1 METEK
6 EFAMLHFTNYFSKKD
21 VDPFDEI
28 TWENRTA
35 SIVEDGKT
43 LFKQEVEVP
52 SFWSQNATDIVAQH
66 YFKVV
71 GGVKEHSVKQSISR
85 VSRAF
90 AKAGLKRKYFDKET
104 SEIFEKEL
112 RWLLVNQYACFNS
125 PVWYNL
131 GLEDKGGLSACYI
144 QSIEDSIQSIQELQ
158 TSEVKLFT
166 DGSGT
171 GTNYSPLR
179 EKKATL
185 SKGGTTS
192 GPISFIKGFDSN
204 AGAIKSG
211 GKTRRAARMVILD
224 ADHPDIEEFID
235 TKVLAEKMAKDLVK
249 MGWPSD
255 YNGITYSS
263 LPFQNGNHSVRVS
276 DTFMNAVENDEEY
289 SLKYY
294 KNAHTKHL
302 KAKEVFSKIVDA
314 AHYCADPGLQFDTT
328 INDWHTCP
336 NSGKISSSNPCLS
349 EFTNLLTPDGIRQ
362 LKDIHIGSVVWS
374 GRQWTKVVNKWKT
387 GVKPVYKYITR
398 AGVFVGT
405 ENHRIVS
412 NGIKIEVK
420 DTDTIDFSVYDDF
433 KLCDVDNKWV
443 EDGKKPSENGDI
455 PDEYFF
461 GPKEKVLGFLKGV
474 YTKFSIISAETLN
487 PTVDLVCIG
496 QDVCEKIQQML
507 SSIGVVSESVKHSEK
522 SFTLK
527 VDIEVF
533 SRNVRFSNDVNN
545 ELLDNMLF
553 TRSFNRYKSVPAK
566 SSYEIIDKVYLGD
579 FPVFDI
585 TVEAEEH
592 TYWTGG
598 LLVSNCSEYMFLD
611 DSACNLASHNLRKYD
626 TDDGFNIEAFSKS
639 TEIVITAMEIAVGIS
654 VYPTKKIDQN
664 SKKFRPL
671 GIGWSNGGALLMSR
685 GLPYDSEEGRFLLGS
700 ITSLMTATAY
710 KQSSI
715 ISRDCGGPFEEFEKN
730 KEPFMRVIRKHSDAN
745 QSLRHIAIKNDISN
759 RDILFAAEK
768 AWEVAEKN
776 GWLYGYRN
784 AQASV
789 LAPCGT
795 ISFMMDCD
803 TTGIEPDIALVKYKK
818 LAGGGYMKIVNASVG
833 ISLKRLGY
841 SEEEIDLIKEHI
853 LKYETILGAPSFRKE
868 HIKIFDC
875 AVGTRNI
882 SVEGHLLM
890 MAVCQPF
897 LSGAIS
903 KTCNLSNEAT
913 FQDVFDVY
921 MNSWKLGLKAIALY
935 RDGCK
940 ASQPLNVKQQEYGQP
955 CNFCDGKT
963 IRTGSCYT
971 CTNCGM
977 TTSCG

>member
-131 GLEDKGGLSACYI
+131 GLDEKGGLSACYI

-224 ADHPDIEEFID
+224 VDHPDIEEYID

-328 INDWHTCP
+328 INDWNTCP
-336 NSGKISSSNPCLS
+336 YSGKINGSNPCCLVGDTLILTNKEAISIEQLYLKFIDGESALPKVLS
-349 EFTNLLTPDGIRQ
+349 YNEEKLQFEYNFINKIWIAGITDTFVEIYTNKGTYLKCTP
-362 LKDIHIGSVVWS
+362 
-374 GRQWTKVVNKWKT
+374 
-387 GVKPVYKYITR
+387 
-398 AGVFVGT
+398 
-405 ENHRIVS
+405 EHRIATLHNQEV
-412 NGIKIEVK
+412 IYIEAFKLKPGTKLITCQLDQNETVTK
-420 DTDTIDFSVYDDF
+420 TTLIRTEEKTSVYDME
-433 KLCDVDNKWV
+433 VDKSPN
-443 EDGKKPSENGDI
+443 
-455 PDEYFF
+455 F
-461 GPKEKVLGFLKGV
+461 
-474 YTKFSIISAETLN
+474 T
-487 PTVDLVCIG
+487 IG
-496 QDVCEKIQQML
+496 
-507 SSIGVVSESVKHSEK
+507 
-522 SFTLK
+522 
-527 VDIEVF
+527 
-533 SRNVRFSNDVNN
+533 
-545 ELLDNMLF
+545 
-553 TRSFNRYKSVPAK
+553 YKK
-566 SSYEIIDKVYLGD
+566 SS
-579 FPVFDI
+579 
-585 TVEAEEH
+585 
-592 TYWTGG
+592 GG
-598 LLVSNCSEYMFLD
+598 FVVHNSEYMFLD

-759 RDILFAAEK
+759 RDILSAAEK
-768 AWEVAEKN
+768 VWEVAEKN

-882 SVEGHLLM
+882 SVDGHLLM

>member
-144 QSIEDSIQSIQELQ
+144 QSVEDSIQSIQELQ

-192 GPISFIKGFDSN
+192 GSISFIKGLDST
-204 AGAIKSG
+204 AGVIKSG
-211 GKTRRAARMVILD
+211 GRTRRSARMVILD

-336 NSGKISSSNPCLS
+336 NSGKINGSNPC
-349 EFTNLLTPDGIRQ
+349 
-362 LKDIHIGSVVWS
+362 
-374 GRQWTKVVNKWKT
+374 
-387 GVKPVYKYITR
+387 
-398 AGVFVGT
+398 A
-405 ENHRIVS
+405 
-412 NGIKIEVK
+412 
-420 DTDTIDFSVYDDF
+420 
-433 KLCDVDNKWV
+433 
-443 EDGKKPSENGDI
+443 
-455 PDEYFF
+455 
-461 GPKEKVLGFLKGV
+461 
-474 YTKFSIISAETLN
+474 
-487 PTVDLVCIG
+487 
-496 QDVCEKIQQML
+496 
-507 SSIGVVSESVKHSEK
+507 
-522 SFTLK
+522 
-527 VDIEVF
+527 
-533 SRNVRFSNDVNN
+533 
-545 ELLDNMLF
+545 
-553 TRSFNRYKSVPAK
+553 
-566 SSYEIIDKVYLGD
+566 
-579 FPVFDI
+579 
-585 TVEAEEH
+585 
-592 TYWTGG
+592 
-598 LLVSNCSEYMFLD
+598 EYMFLD

-626 TDDGFNIEAFSKS
+626 TDDGFNIEAFSRS

-759 RDILFAAEK
+759 RDILSAAEK
-768 AWEVAEKN
+768 VWEVAEKN

-882 SVEGHLLM
+882 SVDGHLLM

>member
-71 GGVKEHSVKQSISR
+71 GGVKEHSVKQCVSR
-85 VSRAF
+85 VSKAF
-90 AKAGLKRKYFDKET
+90 AKAGLKRKYFDKEV
-104 SEIFEKEL
+104 SEVFEKEL
-112 RWLLVNQYACFNS
+112 RWLLVNQYVCFNS

-144 QSIEDSIQSIQELQ
+144 QSVEDSIQSIQELQ

-171 GTNYSPLR
+171 GTNYSSLR

-192 GPISFIKGFDSN
+192 GPISFIKGSDCT

-224 ADHPDIEEFID
+224 VDHPDIEEYID

-276 DTFMNAVENDEEY
+276 DTFMKAVENDDEY

-328 INDWHTCP
+328 INDWHTCS
-336 NSGKISSSNPCLS
+336 NSGKISSSNPCCLVGDTLILTNKEAISIEQLYLKFIDGESDLPKVLS
-349 EFTNLLTPDGIRQ
+349 YNEEKLQFEYNFINKVWVAGITDVFIEIYTNKGTYLKCTP
-362 LKDIHIGSVVWS
+362 
-374 GRQWTKVVNKWKT
+374 
-387 GVKPVYKYITR
+387 
-398 AGVFVGT
+398 
-405 ENHRIVS
+405 EHRIATLCNQEVIYIEARKLKPGTKLITYQLDQ
-412 NGIKIEVK
+412 NETVIKTHLVRTEEK
-420 DTDTIDFSVYDDF
+420 TSVYDME
-433 KLCDVDNKWV
+433 VDKSPN
-443 EDGKKPSENGDI
+443 
-455 PDEYFF
+455 F
-461 GPKEKVLGFLKGV
+461 
-474 YTKFSIISAETLN
+474 T
-487 PTVDLVCIG
+487 IG
-496 QDVCEKIQQML
+496 
-507 SSIGVVSESVKHSEK
+507 
-522 SFTLK
+522 
-527 VDIEVF
+527 
-533 SRNVRFSNDVNN
+533 
-545 ELLDNMLF
+545 
-553 TRSFNRYKSVPAK
+553 YKK
-566 SSYEIIDKVYLGD
+566 SS
-579 FPVFDI
+579 
-585 TVEAEEH
+585 
-592 TYWTGG
+592 GG
-598 LLVSNCSEYMFLD
+598 FVVHNSEYMFLD

-626 TDDGFNIEAFSKS
+626 TDEGFNVEAFSRS

-654 VYPTKKIDQN
+654 VYPTKKIETN
-664 SKKFRPL
+664 SRKFRPL

-710 KQSSI
+710 KQSSVI
-715 ISRDCGGPFEEFEKN
+715 ARDCGGPFEEFEKN

-759 RDILFAAEK
+759 RDILSAAEK

-875 AVGTRNI
+875 AVGTRSI
-882 SVEGHLLM
+882 SVDGHLLM
-890 MAVCQPF
+890 MAACQPF

-903 KTCNLSNEAT
+903 KTCNLPNEAT

-921 MNSWKLGLKAIALY
+921 MKSWKLKLKAIALY

-940 ASQPLNVKQQEYGQP
+940 ASQPLNVKQQEYGQS

-963 IRTGSCYT
+963 VRTGSCYT
-971 CTNCGM
+971 CINCGT

>member
-6 EFAMLHFTNYFSKKD
+6 DSEMLQFNHYFSKQD

-28 TWENRTA
+28 VWETRIA
-35 SIVEDGKT
+35 SIVDDGKT

-71 GGVKEHSVKQSISR
+71 GGVKEHSVKQCISR

-104 SEIFEKEL
+104 SEVFEKEL
-112 RWLLVNQYACFNS
+112 RWLLVNQYVCFNS

-144 QSIEDSIQSIQELQ
+144 QSVEDSIQSIQELQ
-158 TSEVKLFT
+158 TSEVKLFI

-171 GTNYSPLR
+171 GTNYSSLR

-192 GPISFIKGFDSN
+192 GPISFIRGLDCT

-211 GKTRRAARMVILD
+211 GRTRRSARMVILD

-235 TKVLAEKMAKDLVK
+235 TKVLGERMAKDLVK

-276 DTFMNAVENDEEY
+276 DAFMTAVENDDEY

-328 INDWHTCP
+328 INDWHTCS
-336 NSGKISSSNPCLS
+336 NSGKINGSNPC
-349 EFTNLLTPDGIRQ
+349 
-362 LKDIHIGSVVWS
+362 
-374 GRQWTKVVNKWKT
+374 
-387 GVKPVYKYITR
+387 
-398 AGVFVGT
+398 A
-405 ENHRIVS
+405 
-412 NGIKIEVK
+412 
-420 DTDTIDFSVYDDF
+420 
-433 KLCDVDNKWV
+433 
-443 EDGKKPSENGDI
+443 
-455 PDEYFF
+455 
-461 GPKEKVLGFLKGV
+461 
-474 YTKFSIISAETLN
+474 
-487 PTVDLVCIG
+487 
-496 QDVCEKIQQML
+496 
-507 SSIGVVSESVKHSEK
+507 
-522 SFTLK
+522 
-527 VDIEVF
+527 
-533 SRNVRFSNDVNN
+533 
-545 ELLDNMLF
+545 
-553 TRSFNRYKSVPAK
+553 
-566 SSYEIIDKVYLGD
+566 
-579 FPVFDI
+579 
-585 TVEAEEH
+585 
-592 TYWTGG
+592 
-598 LLVSNCSEYMFLD
+598 EYMFLD

-626 TDDGFNIEAFSKS
+626 TDEGFNVEAFSKS

-654 VYPTKKIDQN
+654 VYPTKKIETN
-664 SKKFRPL
+664 SRKFRPL

-710 KQSSI
+710 KQSSVI
-715 ISRDCGGPFEEFEKN
+715 ARDCGGPFEEFEKN

-759 RDILFAAEK
+759 RDILSAAEK

-833 ISLKRLGY
+833 ISLKRRGY
-841 SEEEIDLIKEHI
+841 SDEEIELIKEHI

-875 AVGTRNI
+875 AVGTRSI
-882 SVEGHLLM
+882 SVDGHLLM
-890 MAVCQPF
+890 MSVCQPF

-903 KTCNLSNEAT
+903 KTCNLPNEAT

-921 MNSWKLGLKAIALY
+921 MKSWKLGLKAIALY

-940 ASQPLNVKQQEYGQP
+940 ASQPLNVKQQEYGQS

>member
-85 VSRAF
+85 VSSAF

-144 QSIEDSIQSIQELQ
+144 QSVEDSIQSIQELQ

-192 GPISFIKGFDSN
+192 GSISFIKGLDST
-204 AGAIKSG
+204 AGVIKSG
-211 GKTRRAARMVILD
+211 GRTRRSARMVILD

-302 KAKEVFSKIVDA
+302 KAKEVFGKIVDA

-336 NSGKISSSNPCLS
+336 NSGKINGSNPCQPS
-349 EFTNLLTPDGIRQ
+349 FATVLTPEGI
-362 LKDIHIGSVVWS
+362 KTFGDIREGVSIWS
-374 GRQWTKVVNKWKT
+374 GKQWTRVLKKWST
-387 GVKPVYKYITR
+387 GVKSVYKYCTHD
-398 AGVFVGT
+398 GFFVGT
-405 ENHRIVS
+405 SNHIVIS
-412 NGIKIEVK
+412 NGDRISADDCTSIDVCPDPKICN
-420 DTDTIDFSVYDDF
+420 ISVINDICEF
-433 KLCDVDNKWV
+433 K
-443 EDGKKPSENGDI
+443 KKAGLNHTPFERGGRTSEN
-455 PDEYFF
+455 Y
-461 GPKEKVLGFLKGV
+461 L
-474 YTKFSIISAETLN
+474 
-487 PTVDLVCIG
+487 
-496 QDVCEKIQQML
+496 
-507 SSIGVVSESVKHSEK
+507 
-522 SFTLK
+522 
-527 VDIEVF
+527 
-533 SRNVRFSNDVNN
+533 R
-545 ELLDNMLF
+545 
-553 TRSFNRYKSVPAK
+553 
-566 SSYEIIDKVYLGD
+566 VYLGD
-579 FPVFDI
+579 MEVFDI

-626 TDDGFNIEAFSKS
+626 TDDGFNIEAFSRS
-639 TEIVITAMEIAVGIS
+639 TEIIITAMEIAVGIS

-768 AWEVAEKN
+768 VWEVAEKN

-841 SEEEIDLIKEHI
+841 SEEEIELIKEHI

-882 SVEGHLLM
+882 SVDGHLLM
-890 MAVCQPF
+890 MSVCQPF

-921 MNSWKLGLKAIALY
+921 MKSWKLGLKAIALY

>member
-6 EFAMLHFTNYFSKKD
+6 DSEMLQFTHYFSTQD

-28 TWENRTA
+28 VWETRIA
-35 SIVEDGKT
+35 SIVDDGKT

-71 GGVKEHSVKQSISR
+71 GGVKEHSVKQCISR

-90 AKAGLKRKYFDKET
+90 AKAGLKRKYFDKEV
-104 SEIFEKEL
+104 SEVFEKEL
-112 RWLLVNQYACFNS
+112 RWLLVNQYVCFNS

-144 QSIEDSIQSIQELQ
+144 QSVEDSIQSIQELQ

-171 GTNYSPLR
+171 GTNYSSLR

-192 GPISFIKGFDSN
+192 GPISFIKGSDCT

-224 ADHPDIEEFID
+224 VDHPDIEEFID

-276 DTFMNAVENDEEY
+276 DTFMKAVENDDEY

-328 INDWHTCP
+328 INDWHTCS
-336 NSGKISSSNPCLS
+336 NSGKISSSNP
-349 EFTNLLTPDGIRQ
+349 
-362 LKDIHIGSVVWS
+362 
-374 GRQWTKVVNKWKT
+374 
-387 GVKPVYKYITR
+387 
-398 AGVFVGT
+398 
-405 ENHRIVS
+405 
-412 NGIKIEVK
+412 
-420 DTDTIDFSVYDDF
+420 
-433 KLCDVDNKWV
+433 
-443 EDGKKPSENGDI
+443 
-455 PDEYFF
+455 
-461 GPKEKVLGFLKGV
+461 
-474 YTKFSIISAETLN
+474 
-487 PTVDLVCIG
+487 
-496 QDVCEKIQQML
+496 
-507 SSIGVVSESVKHSEK
+507 
-522 SFTLK
+522 
-527 VDIEVF
+527 
-533 SRNVRFSNDVNN
+533 
-545 ELLDNMLF
+545 
-553 TRSFNRYKSVPAK
+553 
-566 SSYEIIDKVYLGD
+566 
-579 FPVFDI
+579 
-585 TVEAEEH
+585 
-592 TYWTGG
+592 
-598 LLVSNCSEYMFLD
+598 CSEYMFLD

-626 TDDGFNIEAFSKS
+626 TDEGFNVAAFSRS

-654 VYPTKKIDQN
+654 VYPTKKIETN
-664 SKKFRPL
+664 SRKFRPL

-710 KQSSI
+710 KQSSVI
-715 ISRDCGGPFEEFEKN
+715 ARDCGGPFEEFEKN

-759 RDILFAAEK
+759 RDILSAAEK

-776 GWLYGYRN
+776 GWSYGYRN

-795 ISFMMDCD
+795 ISFKMDCD

-841 SEEEIDLIKEHI
+841 SEEEIELIKEHI

-875 AVGTRNI
+875 AVGTRSI
-882 SVEGHLLM
+882 SVDGHLLM
-890 MAVCQPF
+890 MSVCQPF

-903 KTCNLSNEAT
+903 KTCNLPNEAT

-921 MNSWKLGLKAIALY
+921 MKSWKLGLKAIALY

>member
-144 QSIEDSIQSIQELQ
+144 QSVEDSIQSIQELQ

-192 GPISFIKGFDSN
+192 GSISFIKGLDST
-204 AGAIKSG
+204 AGVIKSG
-211 GKTRRAARMVILD
+211 GRTRRSARMVILD

-336 NSGKISSSNPCLS
+336 YSGKINGSNPCCLVGDTLILTNKEAISIEQLYLKFIDGESALPKVLS
-349 EFTNLLTPDGIRQ
+349 YNEEKLQFEYNFINKIWIAGITDTFVEIYTNKGTYLKCTP
-362 LKDIHIGSVVWS
+362 
-374 GRQWTKVVNKWKT
+374 
-387 GVKPVYKYITR
+387 
-398 AGVFVGT
+398 
-405 ENHRIVS
+405 EHRIATLHNQEV
-412 NGIKIEVK
+412 IYIEAFKLKPGTKLITCQLDQNETVTK
-420 DTDTIDFSVYDDF
+420 TTLIRTEEKTSVYDME
-433 KLCDVDNKWV
+433 VDKSPN
-443 EDGKKPSENGDI
+443 
-455 PDEYFF
+455 F
-461 GPKEKVLGFLKGV
+461 
-474 YTKFSIISAETLN
+474 T
-487 PTVDLVCIG
+487 IG
-496 QDVCEKIQQML
+496 
-507 SSIGVVSESVKHSEK
+507 
-522 SFTLK
+522 
-527 VDIEVF
+527 
-533 SRNVRFSNDVNN
+533 
-545 ELLDNMLF
+545 
-553 TRSFNRYKSVPAK
+553 YKK
-566 SSYEIIDKVYLGD
+566 SS
-579 FPVFDI
+579 
-585 TVEAEEH
+585 
-592 TYWTGG
+592 GG
-598 LLVSNCSEYMFLD
+598 FVVHNSEYMFLD

-759 RDILFAAEK
+759 RDILSAAEK

-882 SVEGHLLM
+882 SVDGHLLM

-971 CTNCGM
+971 CTNCGT

>member
-131 GLEDKGGLSACYI
+131 GLDEKGGLSACYI

-192 GPISFIKGFDSN
+192 GPISFIKGFDSK
-204 AGAIKSG
+204 AGVIKSG

-224 ADHPDIEEFID
+224 VDHPDIEEYID

-302 KAKEVFSKIVDA
+302 KAKEVFGKIVDA

-336 NSGKISSSNPCLS
+336 NSGKINGSNPCQPS
-349 EFTNLLTPDGIRQ
+349 FATVLTPEGI
-362 LKDIHIGSVVWS
+362 KTFGDIREGVIIWS
-374 GRQWTKVVNKWKT
+374 GKQWTRVLKKWST
-387 GVKPVYKYITR
+387 GVKSVYKYCTHD
-398 AGVFVGT
+398 GFFVGT
-405 ENHRIVS
+405 SNHTVIS
-412 NGIKIEVK
+412 NGDRISA
-420 DTDTIDFSVYDDF
+420 DDCTSIDVCPDPQICNISVINDICEF
-433 KLCDVDNKWV
+433 K
-443 EDGKKPSENGDI
+443 KKAGLNHTPFERGGRTSEN
-455 PDEYFF
+455 Y
-461 GPKEKVLGFLKGV
+461 L
-474 YTKFSIISAETLN
+474 
-487 PTVDLVCIG
+487 
-496 QDVCEKIQQML
+496 
-507 SSIGVVSESVKHSEK
+507 
-522 SFTLK
+522 
-527 VDIEVF
+527 
-533 SRNVRFSNDVNN
+533 R
-545 ELLDNMLF
+545 
-553 TRSFNRYKSVPAK
+553 
-566 SSYEIIDKVYLGD
+566 VYLGD
-579 FPVFDI
+579 MEVFDI

-626 TDDGFNIEAFSKS
+626 TDNGFNIEAFSKS

-882 SVEGHLLM
+882 SVDGHLLM

>member
-6 EFAMLHFTNYFSKKD
+6 DSEMLQFTHYFSKQD

-28 TWENRTA
+28 VWETRIA
-35 SIVEDGKT
+35 SIVDDGKT

-71 GGVKEHSVKQSISR
+71 GGVKEHSVKQCISR

-90 AKAGLKRKYFDKET
+90 AKAGLKRKYFDKEV
-104 SEIFEKEL
+104 SEVFEKEL
-112 RWLLVNQYACFNS
+112 RWLLVNQYVCFNS

-144 QSIEDSIQSIQELQ
+144 QSVEDSIQSIQELQ
-158 TSEVKLFT
+158 TSEVKLFI

-171 GTNYSPLR
+171 GTNYSSLR

-192 GPISFIKGFDSN
+192 GPISFIRGLDCT

-211 GKTRRAARMVILD
+211 GRTRRSARMVILD

-235 TKVLAEKMAKDLVK
+235 TKVLGERMAKDLVK

-276 DTFMNAVENDEEY
+276 DTFMKAVENDDEY

-328 INDWHTCP
+328 INDWHTCS
-336 NSGKISSSNPCLS
+336 NSGKISGSNPC
-349 EFTNLLTPDGIRQ
+349 
-362 LKDIHIGSVVWS
+362 
-374 GRQWTKVVNKWKT
+374 
-387 GVKPVYKYITR
+387 
-398 AGVFVGT
+398 A
-405 ENHRIVS
+405 
-412 NGIKIEVK
+412 
-420 DTDTIDFSVYDDF
+420 
-433 KLCDVDNKWV
+433 
-443 EDGKKPSENGDI
+443 
-455 PDEYFF
+455 
-461 GPKEKVLGFLKGV
+461 
-474 YTKFSIISAETLN
+474 
-487 PTVDLVCIG
+487 
-496 QDVCEKIQQML
+496 
-507 SSIGVVSESVKHSEK
+507 
-522 SFTLK
+522 
-527 VDIEVF
+527 
-533 SRNVRFSNDVNN
+533 
-545 ELLDNMLF
+545 
-553 TRSFNRYKSVPAK
+553 
-566 SSYEIIDKVYLGD
+566 
-579 FPVFDI
+579 
-585 TVEAEEH
+585 
-592 TYWTGG
+592 
-598 LLVSNCSEYMFLD
+598 EYMFLD

-626 TDDGFNIEAFSKS
+626 TDEGFKVEAFSKS

-654 VYPTKKIDQN
+654 VYPTKKIETN
-664 SKKFRPL
+664 SRKFRPL

-710 KQSSI
+710 KQSSVI
-715 ISRDCGGPFEEFEKN
+715 ARDCGGPFEEFEKN

-759 RDILFAAEK
+759 RDILSAAEK

-776 GWLYGYRN
+776 GWSYGYRN

-795 ISFMMDCD
+795 ISFKMDCD

-841 SEEEIDLIKEHI
+841 SEEEIELIKEHI

-875 AVGTRNI
+875 AVGTRSI
-882 SVEGHLLM
+882 SVDGHLLM
-890 MAVCQPF
+890 MSVCQPF

-903 KTCNLSNEAT
+903 KTCNLPNEAT

-921 MNSWKLGLKAIALY
+921 MKSWKLGLKAIALY

>member
-131 GLEDKGGLSACYI
+131 GLDEKGGLSACYI

-224 ADHPDIEEFID
+224 VDHPDIEEYID

-302 KAKEVFSKIVDA
+302 KAKEVFGKIVDA

-336 NSGKISSSNPCLS
+336 NSGKINGSNPCQPS
-349 EFTNLLTPDGIRQ
+349 FATVLTPEGI
-362 LKDIHIGSVVWS
+362 KTFGDIREGVIIWS
-374 GRQWTKVVNKWKT
+374 GKQWTRVLKKWST
-387 GVKPVYKYITR
+387 GVKSVYKYCTHD
-398 AGVFVGT
+398 GFFVGT
-405 ENHRIVS
+405 SNHTVIS
-412 NGIKIEVK
+412 NGDRISA
-420 DTDTIDFSVYDDF
+420 DDCTSIDVCPDPQICNISVINDICEF
-433 KLCDVDNKWV
+433 K
-443 EDGKKPSENGDI
+443 KKAGLNHTPFERGGRTSEN
-455 PDEYFF
+455 Y
-461 GPKEKVLGFLKGV
+461 L
-474 YTKFSIISAETLN
+474 
-487 PTVDLVCIG
+487 
-496 QDVCEKIQQML
+496 
-507 SSIGVVSESVKHSEK
+507 
-522 SFTLK
+522 
-527 VDIEVF
+527 
-533 SRNVRFSNDVNN
+533 R
-545 ELLDNMLF
+545 
-553 TRSFNRYKSVPAK
+553 
-566 SSYEIIDKVYLGD
+566 VYLGD
-579 FPVFDI
+579 MEVFDI

-626 TDDGFNIEAFSKS
+626 TDNGFNIEAFSKS

-882 SVEGHLLM
+882 SVDGHLLM

>member
-131 GLEDKGGLSACYI
+131 GLDEKGGLSACYI

-224 ADHPDIEEFID
+224 VDHPDIEEYID

-328 INDWHTCP
+328 INDWNTCP
-336 NSGKISSSNPCLS
+336 NSGKINGSNPCCLVGDTLILTNKEAISIEQLYLKFIDGESALPKVLS
-349 EFTNLLTPDGIRQ
+349 YNEEKLQFEYNFINKIWIAGITDTFVEIYTNKGTYLKCTP
-362 LKDIHIGSVVWS
+362 
-374 GRQWTKVVNKWKT
+374 
-387 GVKPVYKYITR
+387 
-398 AGVFVGT
+398 
-405 ENHRIVS
+405 EHRIATLHNQEV
-412 NGIKIEVK
+412 IYIEAFKLKPGTKLITCQLDQNETVTK
-420 DTDTIDFSVYDDF
+420 TTLIRTEEKTSVYDME
-433 KLCDVDNKWV
+433 VDKSPN
-443 EDGKKPSENGDI
+443 
-455 PDEYFF
+455 F
-461 GPKEKVLGFLKGV
+461 
-474 YTKFSIISAETLN
+474 T
-487 PTVDLVCIG
+487 IG
-496 QDVCEKIQQML
+496 
-507 SSIGVVSESVKHSEK
+507 
-522 SFTLK
+522 
-527 VDIEVF
+527 
-533 SRNVRFSNDVNN
+533 
-545 ELLDNMLF
+545 
-553 TRSFNRYKSVPAK
+553 YKK
-566 SSYEIIDKVYLGD
+566 SS
-579 FPVFDI
+579 
-585 TVEAEEH
+585 
-592 TYWTGG
+592 GG
-598 LLVSNCSEYMFLD
+598 FVVHNSEYMFLD

-759 RDILFAAEK
+759 RDILSAAEK
-768 AWEVAEKN
+768 VWEVAEKN

-882 SVEGHLLM
+882 SVDGHLLM

>member
-144 QSIEDSIQSIQELQ
+144 QSVEDSIQSIQELQ

-224 ADHPDIEEFID
+224 VDHPDIEEYID

-336 NSGKISSSNPCLS
+336 NSGKINGSNPC
-349 EFTNLLTPDGIRQ
+349 
-362 LKDIHIGSVVWS
+362 
-374 GRQWTKVVNKWKT
+374 
-387 GVKPVYKYITR
+387 
-398 AGVFVGT
+398 A
-405 ENHRIVS
+405 
-412 NGIKIEVK
+412 
-420 DTDTIDFSVYDDF
+420 
-433 KLCDVDNKWV
+433 
-443 EDGKKPSENGDI
+443 
-455 PDEYFF
+455 
-461 GPKEKVLGFLKGV
+461 
-474 YTKFSIISAETLN
+474 
-487 PTVDLVCIG
+487 
-496 QDVCEKIQQML
+496 
-507 SSIGVVSESVKHSEK
+507 
-522 SFTLK
+522 
-527 VDIEVF
+527 
-533 SRNVRFSNDVNN
+533 
-545 ELLDNMLF
+545 
-553 TRSFNRYKSVPAK
+553 
-566 SSYEIIDKVYLGD
+566 
-579 FPVFDI
+579 
-585 TVEAEEH
+585 
-592 TYWTGG
+592 
-598 LLVSNCSEYMFLD
+598 EYMFLD

-626 TDDGFNIEAFSKS
+626 TDDGFNIEAFSRS

-759 RDILFAAEK
+759 RDILSAAEK
-768 AWEVAEKN
+768 VWEVAEKN

-882 SVEGHLLM
+882 SVDGHLLM

>member
-6 EFAMLHFTNYFSKKD
+6 EFTMLKFTHYFSKKD

-71 GGVKEHSVKQSISR
+71 GGVKEHSVKQSVGR

-131 GLEDKGGLSACYI
+131 GLDEKGGLSACYI

-211 GKTRRAARMVILD
+211 GKTRRAAKMVILNV
-224 ADHPDIEEFID
+224 DHPDIEEYID

-249 MGWPSD
+249 MGWSSD

-263 LPFQNGNHSVRVS
+263 LPFQNGNHSVRAS

-302 KAKEVFSKIVDA
+302 KAKEIFSKIVDA

-336 NSGKISSSNPCLS
+336 NSGKINGSNP
-349 EFTNLLTPDGIRQ
+349 
-362 LKDIHIGSVVWS
+362 
-374 GRQWTKVVNKWKT
+374 
-387 GVKPVYKYITR
+387 
-398 AGVFVGT
+398 
-405 ENHRIVS
+405 
-412 NGIKIEVK
+412 
-420 DTDTIDFSVYDDF
+420 
-433 KLCDVDNKWV
+433 
-443 EDGKKPSENGDI
+443 
-455 PDEYFF
+455 
-461 GPKEKVLGFLKGV
+461 
-474 YTKFSIISAETLN
+474 
-487 PTVDLVCIG
+487 
-496 QDVCEKIQQML
+496 
-507 SSIGVVSESVKHSEK
+507 
-522 SFTLK
+522 
-527 VDIEVF
+527 
-533 SRNVRFSNDVNN
+533 
-545 ELLDNMLF
+545 
-553 TRSFNRYKSVPAK
+553 
-566 SSYEIIDKVYLGD
+566 
-579 FPVFDI
+579 
-585 TVEAEEH
+585 
-592 TYWTGG
+592 
-598 LLVSNCSEYMFLD
+598 CSEYMFLD

-626 TDDGFNIEAFSKS
+626 TDDGFNIEAFNRS
-639 TEIVITAMEIAVGIS
+639 TEIIITAMEIAVGIS
-654 VYPTKKIDQN
+654 VYPTKKIEQN

-685 GLPYDSEEGRFLLGS
+685 GVPYDSEEGRFLLGS

-715 ISRDCGGPFEEFEKN
+715 IARDCGGPFEEFEKN
-730 KEPFMRVIRKHSDAN
+730 KEPFMRIIRKHSDAN
-745 QSLRHIAIKNDISN
+745 QVLKHVAIKNNISD
-759 RDILFAAEK
+759 RDILSAAEK
-768 AWEVAEKN
+768 EWEVAEKS

-784 AQASV
+784 SQASV

-795 ISFMMDCD
+795 ISFKMDCD
-803 TTGIEPDIALVKYKK
+803 TTGIEPDIALIKYKK
-818 LAGGGYMKIVNASVG
+818 LAGGGYIKIVNSSVG
-833 ISLKRLGY
+833 IALKRLGY
-841 SEEEIDLIKEHI
+841 SDGEIDLIKEHL
-853 LKYETILGAPSFRKE
+853 LKYETILGAPGLKKE

-875 AVGTRNI
+875 AVGTRSI
-882 SVEGHLLM
+882 SVDGHLLM
-890 MAVCQPF
+890 MAACQPF

-903 KTCNLSNEAT
+903 KTCNLPNEAT

-921 MNSWKLGLKAIALY
+921 MKSWKLKLKAIALY
-935 RDGCK
+935 RDGCR
-940 ASQPLNVKQQEYGQP
+940 ASQPLNVKQQEYGQS

-971 CTNCGM
+971 CINCGT